1 MAEIHEKWGF
11 GMAPYKRHTED
22 QRVKAALEVLEVLA
36 APSVAAASEAS
47 ASISEV
53 KGLYNRSHRQDQWDW
68 FTTWYRLGRPSRP
81 RARSIAE
88 GLKSLRTIAKDS
100 STEDSIYS
108 VVERLQLLGT
118 VSSLRGF
125 VANEPP
131 PAELG
136 QVYILSTRESRD
148 ILKIGYTNR
157 DVRKRVSE
165 INRATGVLVP
175 FGVRAVW
182 VVRHAQKVESALHE
196 LFAEYRVRVDREF
209 FRIDFKDA
217 FGLISEYLRTERLEN
232 ADL

>member
-1 MAEIHEKWGF
+1 
-11 GMAPYKRHTED
+11 
-22 QRVKAALEVLEVLA
+22 
-36 APSVAAASEAS
+36 
-47 ASISEV
+47 
-53 KGLYNRSHRQDQWDW
+53 
-68 FTTWYRLGRPSRP
+68 
-81 RARSIAE
+81 
-88 GLKSLRTIAKDS
+88 
-100 STEDSIYS
+100 

-196 LFAEYRVRVDREF
+196 LFAEYRVRVDREI
-209 FRIDFKDA
+209 FRIELKDA